1 MKQDGAG
8 YPGSAENHAV
18 KPETESALLMT
29 LLNRFERTDDV
40 LGWPETMAVQT
51 PAPPHKGFD

>member
-1 MKQDGAG
+1 
-8 YPGSAENHAV
+8 
-18 KPETESALLMT
+18 MT